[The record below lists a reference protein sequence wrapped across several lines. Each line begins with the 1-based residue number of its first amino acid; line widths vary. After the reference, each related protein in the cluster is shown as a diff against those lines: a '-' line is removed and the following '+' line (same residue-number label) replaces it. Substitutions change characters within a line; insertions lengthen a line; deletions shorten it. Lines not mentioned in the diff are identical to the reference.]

1 MAFLIGGA
9 NTESGDLI
17 TNSLRFNGSNAY
29 LNRTTSTASG
39 NTKLTI
45 SFWTKG
51 HSTGSSD
58 VNYHFVKFDD
68 TNNRTYLG
76 MWDREIRFY
85 QTTSGSA
92 AFYYQTQSNAFADAA
107 AWYHFCL
114 IVDTTDGT
122 AGDRI
127 KLYVNGTRYTD
138 WQTET
143 QPSQNTTLRFATDT
157 STDLHIGRYADST
170 DYYFDGYMAEI
181 HYIDGQ
187 DKAASDFAETDDNGV
202 WVPKKYTGT
211 YGDEGFY
218 LQFKE
223 TGSSANAS
231 GKGADTSGNG
241 NHFDDNNMDAYDITT
256 DTPNNNFA
264 TLNPLISKEN
274 GANTYSEGNCK
285 ISTSADDYASGV
297 STIGVSKGKWY
308 YEVKLISTGGTDGY
322 TVGIT
327 ADPNEDARLDV
338 GDGNHAPLGNKAWSY
353 GLNSYGTS
361 SAKAIALNSGSEID
375 SNDSWA
381 YQSGNDIQMVAL
393 DMDNN
398 KLYFGENGTW
408 GNSSDPTSGSTGTG
422 AVDVSTSYDIYFV
435 GAGSGNNS
443 NSTVFELNFGNPPFS
458 ISSGNADANGYGNF
472 EYAPPSGYYA
482 LCTKNLAEY
491 G

>member
-1 MAFLIGGA
+1 MAFLIDGA
-9 NTESGDLI
+9 NTLDDGDLI

-45 SFWTKG
+45 SYWTKG

-68 TNNRTYLG
+68 VNNRIYLG

-92 AFYYQTQSNAFADAA
+92 TFYYRTQSNTFADPS

-127 KLYVNGTRYTD
+127 QLYVNGTRYTD

-143 QPSQNTTLRFATDT
+143 QPSQNATLRFATDT
-157 STDLHIGRYADST
+157 STALHIGRYADST

-187 DKAASDFAETDDNGV
+187 NKAASDFGETNDNGV
-202 WVPKKYTGT
+202 WVPKEYTGT

-223 TGSSANAS
+223 TGTSANAS
-231 GKGADTSGNG
+231 GIGADTSGNG
-241 NHFDDNNMDAYDITT
+241 NHMTVADLTSVDTCV
-256 DTPNNNFA
+256 DTPTNNFCVW
-264 TLNPLISKEN
+264 N
-274 GANTYSEGNCK
+274 GVDYSGDTALAEGNTEGFA
-285 ISTSADDYASGV
+285 SSADDYHQGARGSIAV
-297 STIGVSKGKWY
+297 SSGKWY
-308 YEVKLISTGGTDGY
+308 WEVKA
-322 TVGIT
+322 V
-327 ADPNEDARLDV
+327 EV
-338 GDGNHAPLGNKAWSY
+338 GDTSNIVFAGIISADHSFRKDKEDELLVGTYGMRSSNGNSVISNGSALAYATY
-353 GLNSYGTS
+353 GAAFVDGDILN
-361 SAKAIALNSGSEID
+361 L
-375 SNDSWA
+375 
-381 YQSGNDIQMVAL
+381 AL

-398 KLYFGENGTW
+398 RLYIGKG
-408 GNSSDPTSGSTGTG
+408 GSW
-422 AVDVSTSYDIYFV
+422 AD
-435 GAGSGNNS
+435 GSGNIDESSINS
-443 NSTVFELNFGNPPFS
+443 YLSLSTTPSAYMPMVIGYSTGAAIKYQANFGNAPHS

-472 EYAPPSGYYA
+472 EYAVPSGFYA